1 VSGERS
7 LFRAVRAAAASGVV
21 ACLGV
26 LTMPASPAHA
36 DPAPVSFFTDSATP
50 AVANWDDA
58 NAVEVGV
65 KFSSDVDGT
74 VSALRLYKGDKNTGT
89 HTGSIWSA
97 EGVLLGTAIFT
108 DESASGWQKVTFAE
122 AVEITKDTTY
132 VASYHTSVGFYSV
145 TVDQFDEGLTSGPLH
160 IPANG
165 GAFKYGTDSAFPGQA
180 APHNYWVD
188 IVFHKKKHPEPT
200 PSGTEPAPSASPSES
215 ATPTATPTATATAPP
230 GGGGGGGSLPITG
243 ANAPLVAGAGVLLA
257 VIGGLLAWRHR
268 RRTMRFVA

>member
-26 LTMPASPAHA
+26 LTLGALPAYA
-36 DPAPVSFFTDSATP
+36 DPAPVSFFADSATP
-50 AVANWDDA
+50 EVANWDDP

-65 KFSSDVDGT
+65 RFSSDVNGT
-74 VSALRLYKGDKNTGT
+74 VSALRFYKGDKNTGT
-89 HTGSIWSA
+89 HTGTIWTA
-97 EGVLLGTAIFT
+97 DGELLATATFT
-108 DESASGWQKVTFAE
+108 NESASGWQKVSFDE
-122 AVEITKDTTY
+122 AVEIKKDTTY

-145 TVDQFDEGLTSGPLH
+145 TIDQFENEGLTSGPLH

-165 GAFKYGTDSAFPGQA
+165 GAFKYGADSAFPSQA

-200 PSGTEPAPSASPSES
+200 PSGTEPAPSATPSAS
-215 ATPTATPTATATAPP
+215 VTPTATATPTAPP
-230 GGGGGGGSLPITG
+230 GGGGGSLPITG

-268 RRTMRFVA
+268 RRATRFVA

>member
-1 VSGERS
+1 
-7 LFRAVRAAAASGVV
+7 VRAAAASGVV

-65 KFSSDVDGT
+65 KFSSDVNGT
-74 VSALRLYKGDKNTGT
+74 VSALRFYKGDKNTGT
-89 HTGSIWSA
+89 HTGSIWTA
-97 EGVLLGTAIFT
+97 EGVLLGTATFT
-108 DESASGWQKVTFAE
+108 DESASGWQKVTFEE

-132 VASYHTSVGFYSV
+132 VASYHTSVGSYSV
-145 TVDQFDEGLTSGPLH
+145 TVDQFEEGGLTSGPLH

-188 IVFHKKKHPEPT
+188 IVFHQEKQPEPT

-215 ATPTATPTATATAPP
+215 ATETPTATPTATAPP
-230 GGGGGGGSLPITG
+230 GGGGSLPITG
-243 ANAPLVAGAGVLLA
+243 DNSPLVAGAGALLA

-268 RRTMRFVA
+268 RRATRFVA